1 MQSERYQRLQK
12 ELSELRKLNPTR
24 YLYTA
29 KMGADGRPIY
39 LIDGLDLDAKDF
51 AYPGTY
57 IEKEMVPYIEAALA
71 GETVYSQEI
80 VDTAWGHIFTACYPV
95 REDTG
100 EVIGAIC
107 MEMDMEHTY
116 KLLEQ
121 SNRAAV
127 KMAMFAAIVLV
138 LFALGIA

>member
-1 MQSERYQRLQK
+1 
-12 ELSELRKLNPTR
+12 
-24 YLYTA
+24 
-29 KMGADGRPIY
+29 MGADGRPIY

-95 REDTG
+95 REDTRRDYRCDLHG
-100 EVIGAIC
+100 NGYGA
-107 MEMDMEHTY
+107 Y
-116 KLLEQ
+116 L
-121 SNRAAV
+121 
-127 KMAMFAAIVLV
+127 
-138 LFALGIA
+138 